1 LFFVGDIAVHR
12 EVLIAE
18 SLCGGLGRIEIAIED
33 RHEPTFLG
41 EDIRATGADP
51 FGTTGDDDD
60 TLCKSHGNRSA
71 N

>member
-1 LFFVGDIAVHR
+1 
-12 EVLIAE
+12 VLIAQ
-18 SLCGGLGRIEIAIED
+18 SLCGGLGCIEIPIED
-33 RHEPTFLG
+33 GYEPPFLG
-41 EDIRATGADP
+41 EDIRATGTDS